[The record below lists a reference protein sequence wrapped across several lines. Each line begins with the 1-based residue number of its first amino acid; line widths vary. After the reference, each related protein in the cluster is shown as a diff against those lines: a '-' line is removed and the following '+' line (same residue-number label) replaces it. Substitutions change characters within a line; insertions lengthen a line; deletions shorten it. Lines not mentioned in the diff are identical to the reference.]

1 MIGSRTFEDEFA
13 YGFDDPID
21 TVSYSRAVRISGWL
35 VNIKAQPIHGIR
47 LVARNGLWPRRVT
60 RARRKRSRPDVALE
74 FPDVPDA
81 RASGFLIE
89 TQLRSGRNQISIQV
103 QDEQKRWRT
112 FFSTA
117 IKVLPLDLLEKAGFP
132 NVRDHL
138 ADKLQH
144 RRTARSTHLPMS
156 ESVGGMAE
164 RPQFQPGRVV
174 IYGTLRSNLFIREVG
189 ELVAAGFAELGCET
203 ELLFDRLPERENN
216 DTLQIVLTPHE
227 YYNLF
232 LLEQMPRKTARELS
246 ANLVFLCTDRK
257 SVV

>member
-47 LVARNGLWPRRVT
+47 LIARNGLWPRRVT
-60 RARRKRSRPDVALE
+60 RARRKRSRPDIALE
-74 FPDVPDA
+74 FPNVPDA

-112 FFSTA
+112 FFSAT
-117 IKVLPLDLLEKAGFP
+117 IKVLSFDILEKIGLP
-132 NVRDHL
+132 NVRDHFV
-138 ADKLQH
+138 AKLLH
-144 RRTARSTHLPMS
+144 RRTAHSTQPQVAKAIPRVTEL
-156 ESVGGMAE
+156 
-164 RPQFQPGRVV
+164 PQFRPRRVV

-189 ELVAAGFAELGCET
+189 ELVAAGFAELGCDA
-203 ELLFDRLPERENN
+203 ELL
-216 DTLQIVLTPHE
+216 
-227 YYNLF
+227 
-232 LLEQMPRKTARELS
+232 
-246 ANLVFLCTDRK
+246 
-257 SVV
+257 

>member
-21 TVSYSRAVRISGWL
+21 TVSYSRAVCISGWL

-47 LVARNGLWPRRVT
+47 LIARNGLWPRRVT

-112 FFSTA
+112 FLARRSKCCAHGSADPEIAADARNGISPPLFSA
-117 IKVLPLDLLEKAGFP
+117 IFP
-132 NVRDHL
+132 THVFPVGCIF
-138 ADKLQH
+138 QI
-144 RRTARSTHLPMS
+144 TARSGS
-156 ESVGGMAE
+156 EDCVLKARAS
-164 RPQFQPGRVV
+164 PTKGR
-174 IYGTLRSNLFIREVG
+174 LWKRSGL
-189 ELVAAGFAELGCET
+189 
-203 ELLFDRLPERENN
+203 
-216 DTLQIVLTPHE
+216 
-227 YYNLF
+227 
-232 LLEQMPRKTARELS
+232 ARAIGLLS
-246 ANLVFLCTDRK
+246 ANSAWCGATWPTKTKIKRGRCAAVF
-257 SVV
+257 

>member
-47 LVARNGLWPRRVT
+47 LIARNGLWPRRVT
-60 RARRKRSRPDVALE
+60 RARRKRSRPDIALE
-74 FPDVPDA
+74 FPNVPDA

-132 NVRDHL
+132 NVRDHF

-144 RRTARSTHLPMS
+144 RRNVTEIHPPAS
-156 ESVGGMAE
+156 ESVGGKAE
-164 RPQFQPGRVV
+164 RPQFQARRVV
-174 IYGTLRSNLFIREVG
+174 IYGTLRSNLFIRT
-189 ELVAAGFAELGCET
+189 CP
-203 ELLFDRLPERENN
+203 D
-216 DTLQIVLTPHE
+216 
-227 YYNLF
+227 
-232 LLEQMPRKTARELS
+232 
-246 ANLVFLCTDRK
+246 
-257 SVV
+257 

>member
-1 MIGSRTFEDEFA
+1 VPSASAAGWSTSKQSRFTEYDWSRETV
-13 YGFDDPID
+13 YG
-21 TVSYSRAVRISGWL
+21 RG
-35 VNIKAQPIHGIR
+35 
-47 LVARNGLWPRRVT
+47 RVT

-144 RRTARSTHLPMS
+144 RRTATSTHLPMS

-174 IYGTLRSNLFIREVG
+174 IYGTLRSNLLFARLENW
-189 ELVAAGFAELGCET
+189 LQPDSPSSVARQNFFSIDCPSGRT
-203 ELLFDRLPERENN
+203 
-216 DTLQIVLTPHE
+216 TTP
-227 YYNLF
+227 
-232 LLEQMPRKTARELS
+232 
-246 ANLVFLCTDRK
+246 CK
-257 SVV
+257 SS